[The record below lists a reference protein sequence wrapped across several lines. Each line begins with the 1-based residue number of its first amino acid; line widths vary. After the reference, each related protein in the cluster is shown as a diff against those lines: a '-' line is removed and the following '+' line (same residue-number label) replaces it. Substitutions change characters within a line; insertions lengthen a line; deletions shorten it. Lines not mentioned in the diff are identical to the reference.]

1 MSRIRSD
8 AILEFMSTWPTTQ
21 SGRIVLAQLDL
32 DASCKVK
39 NVLSGMRQY
48 TAESK
53 PARVT
58 AVSLEGEKDID
69 VANPKV
75 LFFHLDGGNADSVT
89 LYLRATQFSTLFY
102 TELGNHTHA
111 ITGTA
116 TAITQNFG
124 HTHTAQNSHTDD
136 GGDHTHNYLVDNG
149 EKSGGIDV
157 NDVQVVGRINTDTSA
172 LLSPGPHQHTITS
185 LNLSTELTAVPPHSH
200 PLAATAAAAG
210 VTDVNANTGGVSLSY
225 VDSLQV
231 AYDGNDITPKILQA
245 LSSSSPPG
253 TWTTLGDG
261 TNTHALAKLDGTG
274 PIELKQLGLDFAI
287 GRHYLTFSVNAAGKG
302 GQIQYNLYV
311 S

>member
-1 MSRIRSD
+1 
-8 AILEFMSTWPTTQ
+8 MSTWPTQQ

-32 DASCKVK
+32 DASCQVK

-53 PARVT
+53 PAKVT

-69 VANPKV
+69 AANPKN
-75 LFFHLDGGNADSVT
+75 LYFHLDTSNADSVT

-116 TAITQNFG
+116 SAVTQNFG
-124 HTHTAQNSHTDD
+124 HSHTAANSHTDD
-136 GGDHTHNYLVDNG
+136 GGDHTHKYFVDNG
-149 EKSGGIDV
+149 ETSGGIDV
-157 NDVQVVGRINTDTSA
+157 NDVQVVGRVNTDSSA
-172 LLSPGPHQHTITS
+172 LINSGPHQHPITS

-200 PLAATAAAAG
+200 PLAATAAPAG
-210 VTDVNANTGGVSLSY
+210 VTDVNANTGGVSLGY
-225 VDSLQV
+225 VSTLQV
-231 AYDGNDITPKILQA
+231 AYDGTDITPKILQA

-253 TWTTLGDG
+253 TWVTLGDG
-261 TNTHALAKLDGTG
+261 TNTHAMAQVDGTG
-274 PIELKQLGLDFAI
+274 PIELKQLGLDLAI
-287 GRHYLTFSVNAAGKG
+287 GRHILTFSVNASGKG